1 MTSPSFEK
9 SAETSLATRATKVV
23 VDFVELLRG
32 RTTGPLLLVARGI
45 VYGIVLSVTALAIA
59 TLVVIAAVSATDSFL
74 PGGIWSTHLLLG
86 ALFTAAGGLL
96 WSKRL
101 A

>member
-1 MTSPSFEK
+1 MTSPAFEK
-9 SAETSLATRATKVV
+9 SADTSLANRATKIV

-32 RTTGPLLLVARGI
+32 RTTGPLLVVARVI
-45 VYGIVLSVTALAIA
+45 VYGIVLCVAAAAAA
-59 TLVVIAAVSATDSFL
+59 TLVIVAAVNSTNDFL
-74 PGGIWSTHLLLG
+74 PGGVWSTHLLLG
-86 ALFTAAGGLL
+86 TLFTAVGGLL

>member
-1 MTSPSFEK
+1 MTSPAIEK
-9 SAETSLATRATKVV
+9 STDTNLANRATKIV

-32 RTTGPLLLVARGI
+32 RTTGPLLLVARVI
-45 VYGIVLSVTALAIA
+45 VYGIALCATAVVVA
-59 TLVVIAAVSATDSFL
+59 TLVVITAVKATNNFL

-86 ALFTAAGGLL
+86 TLFTAAGGLL

>member
-1 MTSPSFEK
+1 MTSPAFEK
-9 SAETSLATRATKVV
+9 SADTSLANRATKIV

-32 RTTGPLLLVARGI
+32 RTTGPLLIVARVI
-45 VYGIVLSVTALAIA
+45 VYGIVLCVTAVAIA
-59 TLVVIAAVSATDSFL
+59 TLVVIAAVKATNNFL

>member
-1 MTSPSFEK
+1 MTSPAFEK
-9 SAETSLATRATKVV
+9 STDTSLANRATKIV

-32 RTTGPLLLVARGI
+32 RTTGPLLLIARVI
-45 VYGIVLSVTALAIA
+45 VYGIVLCVAAVAVA
-59 TLVVIAAVSATDSFL
+59 TLVVIAAVKATNNFL

>member
-1 MTSPSFEK
+1 MTSPALEK
-9 SAETSLATRATKVV
+9 STDTNLANRATKIV

-32 RTTGPLLLVARGI
+32 RTTGPLLLVARVI
-45 VYGIVLSVTALAIA
+45 VYGIALCATALVVA
-59 TLVVIAAVSATDSFL
+59 TLVVITAVKATNNFL

-86 ALFTAAGGLL
+86 TLFTAAGGLL

>member
-1 MTSPSFEK
+1 MTSPALEK
-9 SAETSLATRATKVV
+9 STDTNLANRATKIV

-32 RTTGPLLLVARGI
+32 RTTGPLLLVARVI
-45 VYGIVLSVTALAIA
+45 VYGIALCATALVVA
-59 TLVVIAAVSATDSFL
+59 TLVVITAVKATNNFL
-74 PGGIWSTHLLLG
+74 PGGVWSTHLLLG

>member
-1 MTSPSFEK
+1 MTSPALEK
-9 SAETSLATRATKVV
+9 STDTNLANRATKIV

-32 RTTGPLLLVARGI
+32 RTTGPLLLVARVI
-45 VYGIVLSVTALAIA
+45 VYGIALCATAVVVA
-59 TLVVIAAVSATDSFL
+59 TLVVITAVKATNNFL

-86 ALFTAAGGLL
+86 TLFTAAGGLL

>member
-1 MTSPSFEK
+1 MTSPTFEK
-9 SAETSLATRATKVV
+9 STDTSLANRATKIVI
-23 VDFVELLRG
+23 DFVELLRG
-32 RTTGPLLLVARGI
+32 RTTGPLLVVARVI
-45 VYGIVLSVTALAIA
+45 VYGIVLCVTSVAVA
-59 TLVVIAAVSATDSFL
+59 TLVVIAAVQATNNFL

-86 ALFTAAGGLL
+86 TLFMAAGGLL

>member
-1 MTSPSFEK
+1 MTSPTFEK
-9 SAETSLATRATKVV
+9 STDTSLANRATKIVI
-23 VDFVELLRG
+23 DFVELLRG
-32 RTTGPLLLVARGI
+32 RTTGPLLVVARVI
-45 VYGIVLSVTALAIA
+45 VYGIVLCVTSVAVA
-59 TLVVIAAVSATDSFL
+59 TLVVIAAVQATNNFL

>member
-1 MTSPSFEK
+1 MTSPAFEK
-9 SAETSLATRATKVV
+9 STDTSLANRATKIV

-32 RTTGPLLLVARGI
+32 RTTGPLLLIARVI
-45 VYGIVLSVTALAIA
+45 VYGIVLCVAAVAVA
-59 TLVVIAAVSATDSFL
+59 TLVVIAAVKATNNFL

-86 ALFTAAGGLL
+86 ALFAAAGGLL

>member
-1 MTSPSFEK
+1 VTSPTFEK
-9 SAETSLATRATKVV
+9 STDTSLATRATKIV

-32 RTTGPLLLVARGI
+32 RTTGPLLLIARVI
-45 VYGIVLSVTALAIA
+45 VYGIVLCV
-59 TLVVIAAVSATDSFL
+59 AA
-74 PGGIWSTHLLLG
+74 IWSTHLLLG
-86 ALFTAAGGLL
+86 TLFAAAGGLL

>member
-1 MTSPSFEK
+1 VTSPALEK
-9 SAETSLATRATKVV
+9 STDTNLANRATKIV

-32 RTTGPLLLVARGI
+32 RTTGPLLLVARVI
-45 VYGIVLSVTALAIA
+45 VYGIALCATALVVA
-59 TLVVIAAVSATDSFL
+59 TLVVITAVKATNNFL
-74 PGGIWSTHLLLG
+74 PGGVWSTHLLLG

>member
-1 MTSPSFEK
+1 VTSPTFEK
-9 SAETSLATRATKVV
+9 STDTSLATRATKIV

-32 RTTGPLLLVARGI
+32 RTTGPLLLIARVI
-45 VYGIVLSVTALAIA
+45 VYGIVLCVAAAAVA
-59 TLVVIAAVSATDSFL
+59 TLVIIAAVNTTNNFL

-86 ALFTAAGGLL
+86 TLFAAAGGLL

>member
-1 MTSPSFEK
+1 VTSPALEK
-9 SAETSLATRATKVV
+9 STDTNLANRATKIV

-32 RTTGPLLLVARGI
+32 RTTGPLLLVARVI
-45 VYGIVLSVTALAIA
+45 VYGIALCATALVVA
-59 TLVVIAAVSATDSFL
+59 TLVVITAVKATNNFL

-86 ALFTAAGGLL
+86 TLFTAAGGLL

>member
-9 SAETSLATRATKVV
+9 STETGLATRATKVV

-32 RTTGPLLLVARGI
+32 RTTGPLLLVARVI
-45 VYGIVLSVTALAIA
+45 VYGIVLFVTALAIA
-59 TLVVIAAVSATDSFL
+59 TLVVIAAVRAMDSFL
-74 PGGIWSTHLLLG
+74 PSGIWSTHLLLG
-86 ALFTAAGGLL
+86 ALFTAGGGLL